1 MSDSAI
7 QPIGASGSCRNCD
20 AALADGQAFCGQCGQ
35 KAATRRLT
43 LVGIG
48 HDLVHALF
56 HIDQSIFALLKGLLL
71 RPGYVAREFVKGRRR
86 KYFSPFAFAVIT
98 AGLATFFVI
107 ATGARWFSPI
117 TDSEAQGILSRHI
130 NLVILLQ
137 TPVLTSLCWLLFWN
151 ARMTF
156 AEHLVLVAYTAG
168 IRMLYL
174 SFVAAPVMY
183 ATGITSANPW
193 FIAGYYGPWLVYFA
207 IASVQFYRGRA
218 WVTALKAVVATT
230 VNQVLTM
237 VGIYAFILTYE
248 RMSQ

>member
-1 MSDSAI
+1 M
-7 QPIGASGSCRNCD
+7 GSSVPSHCLNCESVM
-20 AALADGQAFCGQCGQ
+20 APGQAFCSSCGQ
-35 KAATRRLT
+35 KRTDQRLT
-43 LVGIG
+43 LAGIG

-56 HIDQSIFALLKGLLL
+56 HVDHSILALLKGLLV
-71 RPGYVAREFVKGRRR
+71 RPGHVAREFVEGRRR

-117 TDSEAQGILSRHI
+117 TDSAAQGILSRHI
-130 NLVILLQ
+130 NLVVLLQ
-137 TPVLTSLCWLLFWN
+137 TPVLAALCALLFWN
-151 ARMTF
+151 ERLNF

-174 SFVAAPVMY
+174 SLVAAPVMY
-183 ATGITSANPW
+183 ATGVTSANPW

-207 IASVQFYRGRA
+207 IAAVQFYRGQP
-218 WVTALKAVVATT
+218 WVTVLKAVVAATL
-230 VNQVLTM
+230 NQLLAM

-248 RMSQ
+248 RLSP